1 MMILQLTQPHT
12 DIVKENGLGVNIL
25 MTIYDIT
32 IIHIVAIDAER
43 LLILQKT
50 IVHAVE
56 Q

>member
-25 MTIYDIT
+25 TMTYDIT
-32 IIHIVAIDAER
+32 TIRTVATGAER